1 MNNTRR
7 KQLSKAEKMLD
18 EARAIIEDCRDEE
31 QDYFDNIPENMQDGE
46 RAQISEAAI
55 ECMDTAIDS
64 LEEVIDNVMNA
75 QE

>member
-7 KQLSKAEKMLD
+7 KQLSKAQTMLD
-18 EARAIIEDCRDEE
+18 EARAIIEECRDEE

-55 ECMDTAIDS
+55 DCMDAAIDS